1 MTDLQKTEF
10 NILVSFISAC
20 DRLGLKYYLLGG
32 TLLGAVRHRGFI
44 PWDDDID
51 VGMLRAD
58 YEVFLH
64 EGQKLLPESYFLQTF
79 DTDPD
84 YPQCFAKLR
93 DSGTTFIETS
103 VRHRKINHGV
113 YIDIFPLDY
122 YPEKTVQQRL
132 LRLKLRALFFR
143 QRSEFYLPEYNKVT
157 LNSLLFGPLSRAL
170 FPTTQSIVRNMD
182 QTFRSVSESTLVCNY
197 CGAWGEREIVPANWF
212 ANGVYG
218 VFEGLPV
225 RLPAVYDK
233 YLTNIYGDYMQLP
246 PEHKRVA
253 HHYTQCVVLN
263 RSFRDYQ
270 K

>member
-79 DTDPD
+79 ETDPD

-182 QTFRSVSESTLVCNY
+182 QTLRSVPDSALVCNY
-197 CGAWGEREIVPANWF
+197 CGAWGERETAPLSWF
-212 ANGVYG
+212 GDGVYG
-218 VFEGLPV
+218 TFEGLPV
-225 RLPAVYDK
+225 RLPAAYDCWLTKVYG
-233 YLTNIYGDYMQLP
+233 NYMELP
-246 PEHKRVA
+246 PEEKRVA
-253 HHYTQCVVLN
+253 HHYSEHIDL
-263 RSFRDYQ
+263 SKSYLEYL
-270 K
+270 